1 MRPILIPLQDLSQTA
16 KNHIGCL
23 IFIFS
28 QEYGGLMKV
37 VLKIFQH
44 HSIVVSRV
52 LREAFN
58 WAPIMSDGSDTS
70 VSDGLFFFPVC
81 QDWIRSTQYEV
92 MRWNKFSK
100 WNLASLIQFP
110 RRMLTILVLPHYKT
124 TVESMT
130 AYKAFRHVETLY
142 QAGLRLVGGRQ
153 TNLVI
158 S

>member
-1 MRPILIPLQDLSQTA
+1 MEASAPDRAFGKMRPILIPLQDLSQTA

-70 VSDGLFFFPVC
+70 VSDGLFFF
-81 QDWIRSTQYEV
+81 RSARIGSDRLN
-92 MRWNKFSK
+92 MKSC
-100 WNLASLIQFP
+100 
-110 RRMLTILVLPHYKT
+110 
-124 TVESMT
+124 VEIS
-130 AYKAFRHVETLY
+130 FQNETW
-142 QAGLRLVGGRQ
+142 QV
-153 TNLVI
+153 
-158 S
+158 